1 MKYDNAI
8 QPLIVN
14 DNINVIT
21 TTTKDTHNTI
31 IRVKVTNATYK
42 YL

>member
-14 DNINVIT
+14 DNSNVVIT
-21 TTTKDTHNTI
+21 ITKDTHKTI
-31 IRVKVTNATYK
+31 IRVKITDAIYK

>member
-1 MKYDNAI
+1 MKYDNTI

-14 DNINVIT
+14 DNTNVVIA
-21 TTTKDTHNTI
+21 TTKDTHNTTI
-31 IRVKVTNATYK
+31 IVKITNATYK